1 MSFEIVE
8 IRDAQVKSDC
18 ARDILTRLPRWFGN
32 VQARDEYV
40 EKVRE
45 LPFFAAADGEGRLIG
60 FFALNIHYDR
70 TGEIVVCGV
79 HPDCRGMGAGKA
91 LCRAAEAF
99 FRENGCR
106 YMIVKTLSDRVSH
119 APYAETRAFYASVG
133 FEPLI
138 TLTEMWDAENPCL
151 IMIKTLEA

>member
-1 MSFEIVE
+1 MGFEIVE

-18 ARDILTRLPRWFGN
+18 ARDILTRLPQWFGN

-40 EKVRE
+40 QEVRG
-45 LPFFAAADGEGRLIG
+45 LPFYAAADDNGQLIG
-60 FFALNIHYDR
+60 FFALKIHYDH

-79 HPDCRGMGAGKA
+79 HPDCRGMGVGKA
-91 LCRAAEAF
+91 LCHAAEAY

-106 YMIVKTLSDRVSH
+106 YMIVKTLSDMVSF
-119 APYAETRAFYASVG
+119 APYAETRAFYARMG

-138 TLTEMWDAENPCL
+138 TLTEMWDAQNPCL
-151 IMIKTLEA
+151 IMIRALEV